1 MKIIFIGGGNMAGAL
16 VGGLLTQGFP
26 VSDIRI
32 VEPQPERRRVL
43 STDFGVSCFANSPS
57 SPLDSDVF
65 VLAIKPQQVA
75 EALAPLSGRLADP
88 LVISIAAGIRLADI
102 SRWLGG
108 HEKLVRAMPNTPA
121 LIGNGMSGLYAAPSV
136 DIGARK
142 QAETI
147 LCAVGK
153 TLWISDEAMMDA
165 VTAISGSGPAY
176 VFYFIEAL
184 QEAGQALGF
193 SETDSH
199 TMALETMRGAVAL
212 ALHGNESIA
221 TLRKRVTSPGG
232 TTEAALNS
240 FATDRFKDIVL
251 RAARAAKARG
261 REMGDQAGR
270 H

>member
-1 MKIIFIGGGNMAGAL
+1 MASALIGGLIA
-16 VGGLLTQGFP
+16 QGFLA
-26 VSDIRI
+26 SDIRI

-43 STDFGVSCFANSPS
+43 STDFGVDCFADSPS

-75 EALAPLSGRLADP
+75 EALKPLSGRLTDQ

-121 LIGNGMSGLYAAPSV
+121 LIRSGMTGLYAAPA
-136 DIGARK
+136 IGTQVRN

-147 LCAVGK
+147 LSAVGK
-153 TLWISDEAMMDA
+153 TLWIYDEAMMDA

-176 VFYFIEAL
+176 VFYFLEAL

-193 SETDSH
+193 SEADSSI
-199 TMALETMRGAVAL
+199 MALETVRGAVAL
-212 ALHGNESIA
+212 ALHGTESIA

-232 TTEAALNS
+232 TTAAALNS
-240 FATDRFKDIVL
+240 FDADGFKDVVL
-251 RAARAAKARG
+251 RAARAAEVRG
-261 REMGDQAGR
+261 REMGDQAGK